1 MTTATVR
8 SEHLVLSLLLT
19 EPVTVSGT
27 APLYNH
33 LTEEYVK
40 VSVAPV
46 CVNYKVATDQA
57 LTKVV
62 SSGTAYTSSDIDYTV
77 KVG

>member
-1 MTTATVR
+1 
-8 SEHLVLSLLLT
+8 
-19 EPVTVSGT
+19 
-27 APLYNH
+27 
-33 LTEEYVK
+33 VK

-62 SSGTAYTSSDIDYTV
+62 TSGTAYTSSDIDYTV
-77 KVG
+77 KVGENFS